1 MTGVAGVKTSAELM
15 GATTKPMMVMMMVK
29 NENKFKDKIYFQNSR
44 FLVTINMVKVNN
56 NCLKKGLH

>member
-1 MTGVAGVKTSAELM
+1 MNKAMTGVA
-15 GATTKPMMVMMMVK
+15 MMVMMMVK